1 MKHLAHVASRFV
13 NCPLMIHPPKLE
25 VIIKALAPRLGVDP
39 DIVLASRAPMDAT
52 ATLMARYGDAGE
64 ERDYAVIDGIA
75 VIPVQGTLLKKE
87 SFMSAW
93 SGATSYEQIQRQ
105 VASAIDDGGVRAI
118 LLDIDSPGGET
129 TGCFE
134 LSDYIYSVRAIKPVY
149 ATANDIALSAA
160 YAIASAASKVFVTR
174 TGAVGSVGVYALHV
188 DQSGF
193 DKELGAKYTYVFAGE
208 KKVDGNPHEPLAER
222 AKGDIQDEVDREYGI
237 FTETVARNR
246 KVAKKQIVATQA
258 GLLWAENAVPLL
270 ADAVGTIDD
279 AMNALIG
286 SMGARSRSSTAAAA
300 AIPTK
305 GEHMT
310 EDVQALAAKKD
321 GEATDNETKK
331 SKKKPDEADA
341 KECDSKP
348 PTDDDEDDED
358 EEDSKPKKD
367 GSKKKA
373 AASTLAATQPGGMRA
388 ESDIEAIGALCKIA
402 GCPERAAEFLTKRK
416 ANGQYLGVADVSELL
431 TNSRVAES
439 ESHMITS
446 HVDPNKSAT
455 ARMQD
460 LEAEATAFARQNKG
474 ATMDNLYVHGQS
486 RGVSK
491 EQAVARALEAH
502 PETYAAY
509 RNQHNAAALVRTLQ
523 NAGLQIVQ
531 R

>member
-1 MKHLAHVASRFV
+1 
-13 NCPLMIHPPKLE
+13 MIHPPKLE

-39 DIVLASRAPMDAT
+39 DIVLASRVPMDAT
-52 ATLMARYGDAGE
+52 GTLMARYADAGE

-87 SFMSAW
+87 PFMSAW

-105 VASAIDDGGVRAI
+105 VATAIDDASVRAI

-134 LSDYIYSVRAIKPVY
+134 LSDYIYSVRGIKPVY
-149 ATANDIALSAA
+149 AAANDIALSAA

-208 KKVDGNPHEPLAER
+208 KKVDGNPHEALAES
-222 AKGDIQDEVDREYGI
+222 AKNDIQEEVDREYGI

-258 GLLWAENAVPLL
+258 GLLWADNAVPLL
-270 ADAVGTIDD
+270 ADAVGTLDD
-279 AMNALIG
+279 AMNALTG
-286 SMGARSRSSTAAAA
+286 LLGARSKSS
-300 AIPTK
+300 IPTK

-310 EDVQALAAKKD
+310 EDLQALAAKKD
-321 GEATDNETKK
+321 GEAEEKK

-348 PTDDDEDDED
+348 PAEDDEDDED

-373 AASTLAATQPGGMRA
+373 AASTLTATQTSGMRA
-388 ESDIEAIGALCKIA
+388 EADIEAIGALCKIA

-416 ANGQYLGVADVSELL
+416 ANGQYLGVGDVSELL

-446 HVDPNKSAT
+446 HVDPNKGAT

-486 RGVSK
+486 RGVTK